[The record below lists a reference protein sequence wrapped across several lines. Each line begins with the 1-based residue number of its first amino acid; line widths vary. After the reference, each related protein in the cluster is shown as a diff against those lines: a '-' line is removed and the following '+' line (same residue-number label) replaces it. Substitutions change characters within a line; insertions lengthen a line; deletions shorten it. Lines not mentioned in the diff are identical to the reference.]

1 MKKITNATAKRI
13 ISALLCALI
22 ILGAVPMITF
32 FSTLDTGAATG
43 QNYVTLPITIRDFA
57 ADGMLFNYNE
67 LGHTGETPITDASP
81 NLRFDSEATGGSN
94 YTCSS
99 ITGGYRYT
107 ATDTGINITF
117 YKSQA
122 SSSSFTSTQL
132 RYAVLKYKTSTST
145 TSQSPTIGLRG
156 GSDKYVTLPTDGY
169 GQNSWKTVVVN
180 MTTEATGNINYIT
193 IYPRINNGQTFDIAY
208 LAFFDNLNDANA
220 YKAADGVVGEAAT
233 YIHGNNLGYGFLATN
248 SDSHLPEALPDANN
262 AIAGSNYFSNGS
274 WGSQP
279 GTVASTTTTLNSGA
293 KMTVNGALIR
303 TNLVTGDLGSNGK
316 PVYTE
321 GTVSFLAGYMQQ
333 TLPEVFDNG
342 DGTYNMWYVI
352 GTELYNS
359 SNEYVGPNHED
370 ATRTLADVFRKNITE
385 KGNNLGTYADT
396 IANKPTSVTDC
407 DTYFDAAWFM
417 LHSLFDGD
425 EKGFGQT
432 VKEYKQIHLVENT
445 DANGNTYYV
454 YNSAFTTEYDITNG
468 VISNN
473 SDFSDSDFPARK
485 NENGE
490 VQYVR
495 GNKQPE
501 NRFDPTRA
509 VGVDAYYGNNRDYYA
524 DLVGAKMANADGEDY
539 YENTN
544 YNLTLEGHAKFIY
557 YYDAN
562 QYFYFTGDDDV
573 YLYINGKRVLDIGG
587 AHAIA
592 ECGINLNDVAI
603 LCGLVDGQ
611 EYTFDF
617 FYTERHGTAAN
628 FGIKTNIKI
637 VDPNMQT
644 TKTGFQNGVPV
655 GYNGFVDPTKPV
667 IYMFGLQNNGET
679 PLRNLQFAD
688 DDIGVN
694 ITPTTLLLNGKDG
707 TKTSIDRMAVNI
719 YNPDG
724 SVNLT
729 YMGSEYGGN
738 LTEERLKQLLAE
750 GLEVG
755 ERIEVFG
762 FEYLIPEDEW
772 VTNSGQT
779 QFPNTVYSYAECYYA
794 NDQDGVQELHGIADY
809 VVQKSEYVYQDLRYY
824 SWLHDTGDGKGFM
837 DDGGSSTVSLTK
849 AELVDFIKAAHTD
862 ISIPDG
868 AKLQLTYPSGVP
880 VVYNSTTIGTYVPTT
895 DAGRTGGA
903 RLDADGN
910 MTITAADNA
919 TGQAYYYYILT
930 YGEGE
935 NVRSFGPVRI
945 DVITYGVS
953 DDVFVLDYGLS
964 VDLMGHDSILSQND
978 IWYLS
983 VNDRDMMPSAMV
995 MRSHTTNYGVYTWAD
1010 GTPMNDGTEI
1020 PYGASLLYTMNKF
1033 MEGEDSF
1040 EIEYSLIENGATEL
1054 TKRTGVTMKQK
1065 VTVIPANV
1073 MYYEDTFSF
1082 ADPKSIKYSGEDGNN
1097 KWRIDEALT
1106 NDIIWQSANQKRN
1119 YGSDPIYS
1127 TDYGVWTSGSAKYS
1141 AYASNGTIHTLT
1153 MPNCSATNGY
1163 AEIMSFDF
1171 KGTGFELIS
1180 RTVKDNY
1187 GVLRVTV
1194 TDKATG
1200 AVVRQL
1206 PVITEFKSGELEQ
1219 VPIFS
1224 LMDLSYGE
1232 YHVSIE
1238 ATGTTE
1244 TVTRVV
1250 YVDGLRIYNPLASDD
1265 TLREHYNAYER
1276 YAEFYEI
1283 KKEIS
1288 NGKIVYAATNGNAF
1302 YLSGGETVIECI
1314 DGSGLK
1320 FVEASNKDDYIRNGP
1335 NNEIYLNGSSKASFI
1350 AFYLSV
1356 QKDKDGNPILS
1367 EDERTLQVGVHRKYD
1382 DRTGNINTDIALT
1395 YGSTADELL
1404 SKAYV
1409 TTDMNIHSGTEEY
1422 YTIDVTKLTPL
1433 SDGRYLVMIGVES
1446 GVNWL
1451 TLVLT
1456 NLKVSGYNIEA
1467 GALANLTPMVDDGS
1481 ANTWNVTSEPTV
1493 AAIRTYAAKNGEKY
1507 GAASVEAVTTK
1518 DTSVIGAEFE
1528 SNAVSGSPVK
1538 LTVKASQ
1545 NAESILILDEN
1556 GMTVDPASVSVKISK
1571 IDDLALKDDP
1581 ANTYK
1586 TFTLEIYVYGA
1597 KGEQKTYTVH
1607 VYDAEGR
1614 LSVSKVYATV
1624 TVE

>member
-32 FSTLDTGAATG
+32 FSTLDSNAATG

-57 ADGMLFNYNE
+57 PDGMLFNWNE
-67 LGHTGETPITDASP
+67 LGDTGTLGLTSEEHSIYDVNPASWDGNNYLGIRVTKYGYDEWAKTSYYWHCIICNSDGSIRKVIPSETAKGTASSGTYASNMASGRYAIWAWANAGTAYNTLKAITDS
-81 NLRFDSEATGGSN
+81 NKGNYNITYSEANNTIKITTKSTTGGDV
-94 YTCSS
+94 YH
-99 ITGGYRYT
+99 
-107 ATDTGINITF
+107 
-117 YKSQA
+117 
-122 SSSSFTSTQL
+122 
-132 RYAVLKYKTSTST
+132 
-145 TSQSPTIGLRG
+145 
-156 GSDKYVTLPTDGY
+156 
-169 GQNSWKTVVVN
+169 
-180 MTTEATGNINYIT
+180 
-193 IYPRINNGQTFDIAY
+193 
-208 LAFFDNLNDANA
+208 
-220 YKAADGVVGEAAT
+220 
-233 YIHGNNLGYGFLATN
+233 HGNNLGYGLLLTTGA
-248 SDSHLPEALPDANN
+248 SHLPYELDASDD
-262 AIAGSNYFSNGS
+262 IAGTTLYKNEVTGNSTQKPS
-274 WGSQP
+274 SQKEE
-279 GTVASTTTTLNSGA
+279 LNSGA
-293 KMTVNGALIR
+293 LMTVNGAYIR
-303 TNLVTGDLGSNGK
+303 TDLVEAGLDENRK
-316 PVYTE
+316 PIYTQA
-321 GTVSFLAGYMQQ
+321 TVEFLADYMSK
-333 TLPEVFDNG
+333 TLPEVWQNT
-342 DGTYNMWYVI
+342 DGSYNMWYVM
-352 GTELYNS
+352 GTKLYNDK
-359 SNEYVGPNHED
+359 NEYVGPNNG
-370 ATRTLADVFRKNITE
+370 ATRDLAEVFRNVITD
-385 KGNNLGTYADT
+385 GVGTYADT
-396 IANKPTSVTDC
+396 IANKPTSVTSC
-407 DTYFDAAWFM
+407 DTYMDAAWFM
-417 LHSLFDGD
+417 LHSFYNGD
-425 EKGFGQT
+425 EQGYGQT
-432 VKEYKQIHLVENT
+432 VTEYNQIRLVENT
-445 DANGNTYYV
+445 DSNGNTYYV
-454 YNSAFTTEYDITNG
+454 YNSAFTTKYDVSSG
-468 VISNN
+468 VISND
-473 SDFSDSDFPARK
+473 SDFSNADFLARK
-485 NENGE
+485 DSNGNEE
-490 VQYVR
+490 YVR

-501 NRFDPTRA
+501 RRFDPIRA
-509 VGVDAYYGNNRDYYA
+509 ISDNAYYGLGKDYYA
-524 DLVGAKMANADGEDY
+524 DVIGRTMANTDGEDY

-611 EYTFDF
+611 EYDFDF

-644 TKTGFQNGVPV
+644 TKTGYQNGAPV
-655 GYNGFVDPTKPV
+655 GYNGLVDPTKPV

-694 ITPTTLLLNGKDG
+694 ITNTTLQLRGKKNNSTDI
-707 TKTSIDRMAVNI
+707 SRMAVNI

-724 SVNLT
+724 SLHLT
-729 YMGSEYGGN
+729 YMGSEYGGQ
-738 LTEERLKQLLAE
+738 LTEARLKQLLAN
-750 GLEVG
+750 GIEVG
-755 ERIEVFG
+755 ERIEIFG
-762 FEYLIPEDEW
+762 FEYLIPTDEW

-779 QFPNTVYSYAECYYA
+779 QFPNTVYSYAECIYA
-794 NDQDGVQELHGIADY
+794 NDQDGVQELRGIADY
-809 VVQKSEYVYQDLRYY
+809 VVQKANHIYQDLRYY

-837 DDGGSSTVSLTK
+837 DDGGSSKVVLTK
-849 AELVDFIKAAHTD
+849 AELVGFIKAEHTD
-862 ISIPDG
+862 ISIPDS

-880 VVYNSTTIGTYVPTT
+880 VVYNDTTIGTYVPTT

-910 MTITAADNA
+910 LTITAADNA
-919 TGQAYYYYILT
+919 TGRANYYYILT

-935 NVRSFGPVRI
+935 NVRSLGPVRI
-945 DVITYGVS
+945 DVLTYGVS

-964 VDLMGHDSILSQND
+964 VDLFGNEGIILSND
-978 IWYLS
+978 IRYLS
-983 VNDRDMMPSAMV
+983 INDKNMIPTHMV
-995 MRSHTTNYGVYTWAD
+995 LCDHTANYGVYTWAD
-1010 GTPMNDGTEI
+1010 GTAMTDGTEI
-1020 PYGASLLYTMNKF
+1020 PFGASLLYTMNKF
-1033 MEGEDSF
+1033 MEGEDHF
-1040 EIEYSLIENGATEL
+1040 EIEYSIVEDGATEV
-1054 TKRTGVTMKQK
+1054 TNRTGVTMKQK
-1065 VTVIPANV
+1065 ITVLPANV

-1082 ADPKSIKYSGEDGNN
+1082 SDPKSIKYSGEDGNN
-1097 KWRIDEALT
+1097 KWTTEKAISNDLT
-1106 NDIIWQSANQKRN
+1106 WQSANQELN
-1119 YGSDPIYS
+1119 YGRDPVYS
-1127 TDYGVWTSGSAKYS
+1127 TDNHIPEAGHPLYGG
-1141 AYASNGTIHTLT
+1141 YASNGTIHTLT

-1163 AEIMSFDF
+1163 AEIVSFDF

-1180 RTVKDNY
+1180 RTVKDKY

-1200 AVVRQL
+1200 TVVRQL

-1265 TLREHYNAYER
+1265 KLREHYNAYER

-1288 NGKIVYAATNGNAF
+1288 NGKIVYAATNGNSF
-1302 YLSGGETVIECI
+1302 YLSGGETVIECT

-1320 FVEASNKDDYIRNGP
+1320 FVEASKTADYIRNGP

-1350 AFYLSV
+1350 AFYLTV
-1356 QKDKDGNPILS
+1356 QTDKKGNPILS

-1395 YGSTADELL
+1395 YGSTAAELL

-1409 TTDMNIHSGTEEY
+1409 TTEMNIHSGTEEY

-1456 NLKVSGYNIEA
+1456 NLKVSGYDIEA
-1467 GALANLTPMVDDGS
+1467 GALTDLTPMVDDGS

-1518 DTSVIGAEFE
+1518 ETGVIGAEFE
-1528 SNAVSGSPVK
+1528 SSAVSGSPVK

-1556 GMTVDPASVSVKISK
+1556 GMAVDPASVSVKISK
-1571 IDDLALKDDP
+1571 IEDLLLKDDP

-1607 VYDAEGR
+1607 AYDAEGR
-1614 LSVSKVYATV
+1614 LSVSKVCATV